1 MKRAGSLGW
10 ALATALLAN
19 CFAVPGMAQ
28 DFPDATGE
36 QIVTEESTYQPPAPP
51 TAPLSLAREKAV
63 QRGEQRMARLAAM
76 KWYGFSNSR
85 PTAAAAP
92 FTTMYSPAWQMP
104 GGRPFAWYTSS
115 RPIVIIASPMYR

>member
-1 MKRAGSLGW
+1 MKRSVSIGW
-10 ALATALLAN
+10 ALATALTAS
-19 CFAVPGMAQ
+19 CIAVSGRAQEFPGA
-28 DFPDATGE
+28 DGE
-36 QIVTEESTYQPPAPP
+36 QIVTEESNYQPPAAPVE
-51 TAPLSLAREKAV
+51 PLSLAREKAV

-85 PTAAAAP
+85 PTATTAP

>member
-1 MKRAGSLGW
+1 MKRSGPFGW
-10 ALATALLAN
+10 ALATALLAI

-28 DFPDATGE
+28 DFSDATGE
-36 QIVTEESTYQPPAPP
+36 QIVTEESTYQPPEPP
-51 TAPLSLAREKAV
+51 TAPFSLAREKAV

-76 KWYGFSNSR
+76 KWYGYSNSR
-85 PTAAAAP
+85 PTATTAP

-104 GGRPFAWYTSS
+104 GGRPFAWHTSS

>member
-1 MKRAGSLGW
+1 MKTSVNFGG
-10 ALATALLAN
+10 ALATALLAS
-19 CFAVPGMAQ
+19 CFAASASGQEFPGAA
-28 DFPDATGE
+28 DE
-36 QIVTEESTYQPPAPP
+36 QVLTEESTYQPPAPP
-51 TAPLSLAREKAV
+51 IEPLSLAREKAV

-85 PTAAAAP
+85 PTATTAP